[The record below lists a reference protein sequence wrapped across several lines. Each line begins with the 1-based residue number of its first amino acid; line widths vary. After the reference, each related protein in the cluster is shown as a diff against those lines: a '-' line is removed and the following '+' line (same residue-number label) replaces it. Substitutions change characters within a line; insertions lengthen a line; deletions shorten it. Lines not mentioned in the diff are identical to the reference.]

1 VIKLI
6 KFFLGTIILL
16 CFLIFIASFFVEKKK
31 FVDLIEQQIKQ
42 EFGADISFN
51 DDVTLHFVP
60 FPSVKINSLKYTNK
74 NLDLYVEK
82 LNISLTWS
90 SILDLKP
97 EINNLELH
105 SPFLKWDSNLKLSE
119 KFLVKVNLNN
129 DKFSRKLNEI
139 SKKFDLI
146 KIYDGNVEIKN
157 QKIERINSFNAVIRG
172 KNNLRAN
179 GDFFLVNFNSSMRFD
194 LSQENPNEFNL
205 IMQQKI
211 NEKNK
216 IDFIGKINV
225 FDNDFS
231 LIGDV
236 QSDLLDLDELLV
248 FNKSLSLFKSNKI
261 ISINSN
267 IKTNKKINFFIKK
280 LLLKDLTLNSTKFIL
295 LISNSAYNVTNFS
308 SKFDE
313 SIITGKGT
321 IFPENK
327 KVVGNLYLKEFLV
340 KENYFGRTKYDLF
353 DGKFDCKIDFKY
365 FIGKYKNNFKSF
377 NSEGNC
383 KSKNIKLKGINLE
396 EIAKSVD
403 SIGDFSTLIKTINPK
418 KWTGV
423 STLNKID
430 INFQTKNGVVSFKNT
445 SASHSN
451 LDLEVSGNY
460 WLLDDKIN
468 FRNKAYFKTKKFEKL
483 PPLGILIKGST
494 KDYDINY
501 DYQNLKQKLFNE
513 GVKKILNEKK
523 SITIN
528 PEEIKKLFDQKKIDP
543 NKIIDLFVN

>member
-1 VIKLI
+1 MLFNIHCQ
-6 KFFLGTIILL
+6 FFCG
-16 CFLIFIASFFVEKKK
+16 KKK

-51 DDVTLHFVP
+51 DDVSLHFVP
-60 FPSVKINSLKYTNK
+60 FPSVKINSLKYINK
-74 NLDLYVEK
+74 NLDLYVDK

-119 KFLVKVNLNN
+119 KFLVKVNSNN
-129 DKFSRKLNEI
+129 DKFSSKLNEI

-146 KIYDGNVEIKN
+146 KIYDGKAEIKN

-179 GDFFLVNFNSSMRFD
+179 GDFFLVNLNSSLRFD
-194 LSQENPNEFNL
+194 LSQGNPNEFNL

-216 IDFIGKINV
+216 IDFIGKVNL

-231 LIGDV
+231 LNGNV
-236 QSDLLDLDELLV
+236 QSDLLNLDELLL
-248 FNKSLSLFKSNKI
+248 FNKSLSLLKNNQL

-280 LLLKDLTLNSTKFIL
+280 LLLKDLIFNNTKFLL
-295 LISNSAYNVTNFS
+295 LISNSAYKITNFS
-308 SKFDE
+308 SRFDE
-313 SIITGKGT
+313 SIITGKST
-321 IFPENK
+321 IFPETK
-327 KVVGNLYLKEFLV
+327 RVVGNLYLKEFLV
-340 KENYFGRTKYDLF
+340 KESYFGKTKYDLF
-353 DGKFDCKIDFKY
+353 DGKFDCKVEFKY
-365 FIGKYKNNFKSF
+365 FIGKYKNNFKSL
-377 NSEGNC
+377 NSAGNC

-418 KWTGV
+418 KWTGI

-430 INFQTKNGVVSFKNT
+430 INFKTKNGVVSFQDT
-445 SASHSN
+445 SANHSN
-451 LDLEVSGNY
+451 LDLEVSGDY
-460 WLLDDKIN
+460 RILDDKIN
-468 FRNKAYFKTKKFEKL
+468 FKNKAYFKTKKFEKL

-494 KDYDINY
+494 QDYDINY

-528 PEEIKKLFDQKKIDP
+528 PDEIKKLFDQKKIDP

>member
-1 VIKLI
+1 MIKLI
-6 KFFLGTIILL
+6 KFFLGTIITL
-16 CFLIFIASFFVEKKK
+16 CFLIFVASFLVEKKK
-31 FVDLIEQQIKQ
+31 FVDLIEQLIKQ

-51 DDVTLHFVP
+51 DDVSLHFVP

-97 EINNLELH
+97 EINNLELY

-129 DKFSRKLNEI
+129 ENFSSKLNEI

-146 KIYDGNVEIKN
+146 KIYDGKVEIKN

-179 GDFFLVNFNSSMRFD
+179 GDFFLVNFNSSLRFD

-216 IDFIGKINV
+216 IDFIGKVNV

-295 LISNSAYNVTNFS
+295 LISNSAYNVINFS

-313 SIITGKGT
+313 STITGKGT

-365 FIGKYKNNFKSF
+365 FIGKYKNNFKSL

-468 FRNKAYFKTKKFEKL
+468 FRNKAYFKTKKFKKL

>member
-1 VIKLI
+1 MWK
-6 KFFLGTIILL
+6 
-16 CFLIFIASFFVEKKK
+16 KKK

-42 EFGADISFN
+42 EFGADISFK
-51 DDVTLHFVP
+51 DDVSLHFVP
-60 FPSVKINSLKYTNK
+60 FPSVKINSLKYINK
-74 NLDLYVEK
+74 NLDLYVDK

-119 KFLVKVNLNN
+119 KFLVKVNSNN
-129 DKFSRKLNEI
+129 DKFSSKLNEI

-146 KIYDGNVEIKN
+146 KIFDGKAEIKN

-179 GDFFLVNFNSSMRFD
+179 GDFFLVNLNSSLRFD
-194 LSQENPNEFNL
+194 LSQGNPNEFNL

-216 IDFIGKINV
+216 IDFIGKVNL

-231 LIGDV
+231 LNGNV
-236 QSDLLDLDELLV
+236 QSDLLNLDELLL
-248 FNKSLSLFKSNKI
+248 FNKSLSLLKNNQL

-280 LLLKDLTLNSTKFIL
+280 LLLKDLIFNNTKFLL
-295 LISNSAYNVTNFS
+295 LISNSAYKITNFS
-308 SKFDE
+308 SRFDE
-313 SIITGKGT
+313 SIITGKST
-321 IFPENK
+321 IFPETK
-327 KVVGNLYLKEFLV
+327 RVVGNLYLKEFLV
-340 KENYFGRTKYDLF
+340 KESYFGKTKYDLF
-353 DGKFDCKIDFKY
+353 DGKFDCKVEFKY
-365 FIGKYKNNFKSF
+365 SIGKYKNNFKSL
-377 NSEGNC
+377 NSAGNC

-418 KWTGV
+418 KWTGI

-430 INFQTKNGVVSFKNT
+430 INFKTKNGVVSFQDT
-445 SASHSN
+445 SANHSN
-451 LDLEVSGNY
+451 LDLEVSGDY
-460 WLLDDKIN
+460 RILDDKIN
-468 FRNKAYFKTKKFEKL
+468 FKNKAYFKTKKFEKL

-528 PEEIKKLFDQKKIDP
+528 PDEIKKLFDQKKIDP